1 MQARNFAAAF
11 AIVLA
16 VSNVAT
22 ADDGHHKAAGA
33 QSASDTA
40 LTAGEVRKVDKDA
53 SKITIKH
60 GPIQNL
66 DMPAMTMVFKVSD
79 PALLERVAAGDQVK
93 FTAEKSGGA
102 LVVTRI
108 ESTK

>member
-1 MQARNFAAAF
+1 MHVRNFVVAF
-11 AIVLA
+11 AIALA
-16 VSNVAT
+16 VSHAAT
-22 ADDGHHKAAGA
+22 ADDSHHKVAGA
-33 QSASDTA
+33 QSGGDTA

-79 PALLERVAAGDQVK
+79 PALLDRVAAGDQVK
-93 FTAEKSGGA
+93 FSAEKSGGA
-102 LVVTRI
+102 FVVTRI
-108 ESTK
+108 ESAK